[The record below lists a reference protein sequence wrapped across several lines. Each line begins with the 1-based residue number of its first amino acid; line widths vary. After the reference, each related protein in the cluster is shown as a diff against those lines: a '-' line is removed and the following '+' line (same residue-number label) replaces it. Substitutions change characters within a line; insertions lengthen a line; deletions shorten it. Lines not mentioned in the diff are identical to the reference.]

1 VEKRKILA
9 LFGLSLLI
17 TGILSVSLPVLSQEL
32 VPSSS
37 QPQGEKKTATYHIF
51 DQALNFLP
59 SLYAGIRGL
68 ITSLLEQTLLKEK
81 PELAGIYAEAI
92 TFLTSLTA
100 LYVILEFFSLARKIV
115 LGILLLGWGLF
126 VVTLVVRTL

>member
-1 VEKRKILA
+1 MEKRKILA

-17 TGILSVSLPVLSQEL
+17 IGILSVSLPVLSQEL
-32 VPSSS
+32 VAP
-37 QPQGEKKTATYHIF
+37 QPQGEKKAATYHIF

-100 LYVILEFFSLARKIV
+100 LYIILEFFSLARKIV
-115 LGILLLGWGLF
+115 LAILLLGWGLF
-126 VVTLVVRTL
+126 VITLVVRTL

>member
-1 VEKRKILA
+1 MEKRKILA

-32 VPSSS
+32 VAP

-100 LYVILEFFSLARKIV
+100 LYIILEFFSLARKIV

>member
-9 LFGLSLLI
+9 LVGLSLLMA
-17 TGILSVSLPVLSQEL
+17 GVLSVSLPALSQES
-32 VPSSS
+32 VTP
-37 QPQGEKKTATYHIF
+37 QPQGEKETITSHIF
-51 DQALNFLP
+51 DQTLNFLP
-59 SLYAGIRGL
+59 SLYTGIRSL

-100 LYVILEFFSLARKIV
+100 LYVILQFFALARKIV

>member
-37 QPQGEKKTATYHIF
+37 QPQEEKKTATYHIF

-68 ITSLLEQTLLKEK
+68 LTSLLEQTLLKEK